1 MGMIILVL
9 TFKKAIDNKFTQ
21 PKELWQLS
29 ANSDSVKSQT
39 RSFKTPWI
47 HSGAKIIQI
56 DKLKVR

>member
-1 MGMIILVL
+1 MIILVL

-39 RSFKTPWI
+39 RSFKAPWI

>member
-1 MGMIILVL
+1 MIILVL
-9 TFKKAIDNKFTQ
+9 TFKKAIDNKFTK

-29 ANSDSVKSQT
+29 ANSESVNSQT

-56 DKLKVR
+56 DKVKMR